1 MVDSRYR
8 QVDQQRSVLAAGL
21 LLLSTTANAH
31 FELQHP
37 SPLTAES
44 SSQATAPCGGA
55 NADIDQNTATDFH
68 VEGDY
73 VQLFNGHAQG
83 NWLIRGTLDP
93 KAGGDWEQLFPIVQ
107 QTGRGNFCE
116 PVVTVP
122 GEWAGKK
129 GFLGISGNAGDG
141 ILYACAAV
149 NFVSGS
155 APAPGGSCV
164 NGSAVTAS
172 FQPDDTLSALVGSS
186 SNSGSSGSETTAPA
200 PAATTSQPSA
210 AAPMMGE
217 RVSFGSFALTG
228 VMLLVGA
235 ALL

>member
-1 MVDSRYR
+1 MAPL
-8 QVDQQRSVLAAGL
+8 RSVLAAGL

-31 FELQHP
+31 FELHHP
-37 SPLTAES
+37 APLTDES
-44 SSQATAPCGGA
+44 SKQATAPCGGG
-55 NADIDQNTATDFH
+55 NPDIDQNTATDFH
-68 VEGDY
+68 VNGDY
-73 VQLFNGHAQG
+73 VQIFNGHAQG

-93 KAGGDWEQLFPIVQ
+93 KAAGDWEQLFPIVQ

-116 PVVTVP
+116 PAVTVP
-122 GEWAGKK
+122 SEWVGKK
-129 GFLGISGNAGDG
+129 GFVGISGNAGDG

-155 APAPGGSCV
+155 APAPGSACV
-164 NGSAVTAS
+164 NGSSVAAS
-172 FQPDDTLSALVGSS
+172 FESDAQLSALVGSS
-186 SNSGSSGSETTAPA
+186 SDSGSTGGSETTAPA

-210 AAPMMGE
+210 AAPMIGE
-217 RVSFGSFALTG
+217 RLPFGSFALTG

>member
-1 MVDSRYR
+1 MAPLK
-8 QVDQQRSVLAAGL
+8 SVLAAGL
-21 LLLSTTANAH
+21 LLLSTTVNAH
-31 FELQHP
+31 FELHHP
-37 SPLTAES
+37 APLTDES
-44 SSQATAPCGGA
+44 GKQATAPCGGG
-55 NADIDQNTATDFH
+55 NADIDQNTPTDFH

-73 VQLFNGHAQG
+73 VQIFNGHAQG

-93 KAGGDWEQLFPIVQ
+93 KAAGDWEQLFPIVQ

-116 PVVTVP
+116 PAVTVP
-122 GEWAGKK
+122 SEWVGKT

-155 APAPGGSCV
+155 APAPGGACV
-164 NGSAVTAS
+164 NGSSVTAT
-172 FQPDDTLSALVGSS
+172 FQSDDTLSALVGSS
-186 SNSGSSGSETTAPA
+186 SDSGSAGSETTAPA

-217 RVSFGSFALTG
+217 RLPLGSFVLTG

-235 ALL
+235 TLL

>member
-1 MVDSRYR
+1 MASL
-8 QVDQQRSVLAAGL
+8 RSVLATGL

-31 FELQHP
+31 FELHHP
-37 SPLTAES
+37 TPLTGDQS
-44 SSQATAPCGGA
+44 KQATAPCGGG
-55 NADIDQNTATDFH
+55 NPEIDQNTATDFH

-73 VQLFNGHAQG
+73 VQIFNGHAQG
-83 NWLIRGTLDP
+83 HWLIRATLDP
-93 KAGGDWEQLFPIVQ
+93 KAAGDWEQLFPIVQ

-116 PVVTVP
+116 PAVTAP
-122 GEWAGKK
+122 SEWVGKK
-129 GFLGISGNAGDG
+129 GFLGIGGNAGDG

-155 APAPGGSCV
+155 APSPGGACV
-164 NGSAVTAS
+164 NGSSVSAS
-172 FQPDDTLSALVGSS
+172 FQPDETLSALVGSS
-186 SNSGSSGSETTAPA
+186 SDSGSTGSETTAPA

-217 RVSFGSFALTG
+217 RLPFGGFALTG

>member
-1 MVDSRYR
+1 MASL
-8 QVDQQRSVLAAGL
+8 RSVLAAGL

-141 ILYACAAV
+141 ILYAVCAK
-149 NFVSGS
+149 F
-155 APAPGGSCV
+155 
-164 NGSAVTAS
+164 
-172 FQPDDTLSALVGSS
+172 PDMSRYLDTLTQGTVRRCQLRVWLRASPRRLLCQRQRCHGIL
-186 SNSGSSGSETTAPA
+186 PA
-200 PAATTSQPSA
+200 
-210 AAPMMGE
+210 G
-217 RVSFGSFALTG
+217 
-228 VMLLVGA
+228 
-235 ALL
+235 